1 MQANAR
7 VEHHGEGSPS
17 PTGKAASQEVVESHA
32 GFFVGGS
39 L

>member
-7 VEHHGEGSPS
+7 VQHHCDGSPCRI
-17 PTGKAASQEVVESHA
+17 GKAVSQEVVESHA